1 MKALDNL
8 LEQYEDDSEENCARH
23 CWCQKSGWLFRGDS
37 SHVDVYP
44 NPLYKTTTAMPRI
57 DIPPG
62 MKNGIYLREMPPP
75 WRLPECDGSTYS
87 SSTKPG
93 GYIICIREKTM
104 KLSCCCTKGCM
115 HADNEEWLGIRS
127 KELQLNHNHCTCYRI
142 IKVRG
147 PKDVINQSASQSVSQ
162 SVSQSGVVK

>member
-1 MKALDNL
+1 
-8 LEQYEDDSEENCARH
+8 
-23 CWCQKSGWLFRGDS
+23 
-37 SHVDVYP
+37 
-44 NPLYKTTTAMPRI
+44 MPRI